1 VLDKMKQL
9 YQLQKQAKTVQKE
22 LRDTEIEAKSAD
34 GEILVV
40 VNGEQ
45 KIVEIK
51 IGENYLSADKKSELE
66 SALLKVAQ
74 EASEK
79 AQQIAAEKSK
89 DMMKGMGLNIPGL

>member
-1 VLDKMKQL
+1 MLDKMKQL

-34 GEILVV
+34 GEIMVV

-45 KIVEIK
+45 KITEIK
-51 IGENYLSADKKSELE
+51 IGEKYLNIDKKSELE
-66 SALLKVAQ
+66 NTLLKVAS

-79 AQQIAAEKSK
+79 AQSIAAEKSK
-89 DMMKGMGLNIPGL
+89 DMMKGMGLNLPGM

>member
-1 VLDKMKQL
+1 MLDKMKQL

-45 KIVEIK
+45 KITEIK
-51 IGENYLSADKKSELE
+51 IGEKYLSADKKSELE
-66 SALLKVAQ
+66 NTLLKVAS
-74 EASEK
+74 EASSK

-89 DMMKGMGLNIPGL
+89 DMMKGMGLNLPGM

>member
-1 VLDKMKQL
+1 MLDKMKQL

>member
-1 VLDKMKQL
+1 MKQL